1 MAEVVVDEAE
11 LNALIAGKKLLEQIN
26 TDPRT
31 RPLLTRAIKTH
42 YPNTRTDEDVAAEVA
57 RPYIE
62 EVRQTKAQ
70 LEQMF
75 GTLAERD
82 QRDQEQRTLS
92 DLEKSFQRLKK
103 TYGYNDEGIDKIKSL
118 MIDRS
123 IPDPEAAAAL
133 FERQNPKP
141 VDARSSWE
149 PDAWDLKDNAVD
161 VDVAGLFADPEKWA
175 DREIG
180 RVLVDIRSQNEV

>member
-1 MAEVVVDEAE
+1 MSEVVLDEGE
-11 LNALIAGKKLLEQIN
+11 LNNLVAAKKLLEQIN
-26 TDPRT
+26 SDPRT
-31 RPLLTRAIKTH
+31 RPLLTRAIKAH

-70 LEQMF
+70 LESMF
-75 GTLAERD
+75 NTLAERD
-82 QRDQEQRTLS
+82 ALDAEHRTLS
-92 DLEKSFQRLKK
+92 QLDKSFQRLKK

-133 FERQNPKP
+133 FEKQNPKP
-141 VDARSSWE
+141 QETRSSWE
-149 PDAWDLKDNAVD
+149 PDGWDLKDSAVD
-161 VDVAGLFADPEKWA
+161 NDVAGLFANPEKWA
-175 DREIG
+175 DREVGKI
-180 RVLVDIRSQNEV
+180 LMDIRNTDT